1 MRELS
6 LRGRAQRLGWVAA
19 VPVPVVSLL
28 LGALAASPAGAAA
41 VTGESSIET
50 VAGSREGFAG
60 DGGPA
65 VEALLDQPRD
75 TAVAADGTIY
85 VADTFNNRIRV
96 IAPDGTISTFAGTGS
111 PNYDGD
117 DVAATSASLHWP
129 HDVTV
134 DDTGTVYIADS
145 AHHRIR
151 RVDSNGVITTIAGT
165 GGAGSTGD
173 DGPAT
178 EARIQ
183 NPKSVAV
190 HDGALYFSSLEDKI
204 RRVDLTSGII
214 TTIAGTGVAGY
225 SGDDGP
231 AALAQLDSPQRL
243 AIDSVGNIY
252 VADTGNSAVRRI
264 DAVTGTI
271 TTVAGDGTPGSSGNG
286 GPATAAEIDHPRGLA
301 LDGDSTLYLAD
312 SDSHR
317 VRRIDL
323 DAGIIRRVAG
333 TTKGFSGDGGPAGAA
348 ELYQPRGLTVMPDG
362 SLLVADTFNDRLRL
376 VTPASPDTPVTP
388 VAPVAALTS
397 SR

>member
-183 NPKSVAV
+183 NPKTVAV

>member
-6 LRGRAQRLGWVAA
+6 FQARLPRSGWVAA
-19 VPVPVVSLL
+19 VPVSVVSLL
-28 LGALAASPAGAAA
+28 LGALALSPAGAT
-41 VTGESSIET
+41 VTGESDIET
-50 VAGSREGFAG
+50 VAGSSEGFAG

-85 VADTFNNRIRV
+85 VADTFNNRIRE

-111 PNYDGD
+111 PDYDGD

-151 RVDSNGVITTIAGT
+151 RVDSDGVITTIAGT
-165 GGAGSTGD
+165 GEAGSTGD
-173 DGPAT
+173 GGPAT

-183 NPKSVAV
+183 NPKSVVV

-204 RRVDLTSGII
+204 RRVGLASGII

-231 AALAQLDSPQRL
+231 ATRARLDSPQRL
-243 AIDSVGNIY
+243 AIDSAGNIY

-264 DAVTGTI
+264 DAATGTI
-271 TTVAGDGTPGSSGNG
+271 TTIAGDGTPGSSGNG
-286 GPATAAEIDHPRGLA
+286 GPATAAQIDHPRGLA
-301 LDGDSTLYLAD
+301 LAGDSSLYIAD

-317 VRRIDL
+317 VRRVEL
-323 DAGIIRRVAG
+323 GTGIIRRVAG

-376 VTPASPDTPVTP
+376 LTPASSETPVMP
-388 VAPVAALTS
+388 PAAALAP

>member
-1 MRELS
+1 
-6 LRGRAQRLGWVAA
+6 
-19 VPVPVVSLL
+19 VVSLL